1 MVALGQRYKPQKGR
15 RANRGV
21 VGPSAKPLDHSRGG
35 LSKAGSTKYVE
46 SNRIFQANTAD
57 TFHLYS
63 RYMEIRQLEALV
75 GIAEHG
81 TFSSAAEA
89 LGTVQSNI
97 SNRVARLEGELGTE
111 LVNRATGTLTESGE
125 IVVERARRILVELRA
140 IASDVS
146 ELNADIRGQ
155 VTLGMIGTA
164 GRWIVP
170 LLLERLRER
179 YAKINLRISE
189 GTNSALE
196 PRLIN
201 GQLDLAVLAWPV
213 MADELAEVDLFT
225 EDLVVIAARDHPL
238 AAMPGP
244 LPFSLLA
251 EYDILLPMRGTP
263 IRREIDDAARLAGIE
278 LHPLVELDGLRTI
291 ASMTFDGHGPSI
303 LPATMLSP
311 HLRANFVA
319 LPIENIAKRRVVL
332 ASRRF
337 GFPAAPVRAIHALLV
352 DVVANATNTPEGV
365 YLPKSPASA

>member
-1 MVALGQRYKPQKGR
+1 
-15 RANRGV
+15 
-21 VGPSAKPLDHSRGG
+21 
-35 LSKAGSTKYVE
+35 
-46 SNRIFQANTAD
+46 
-57 TFHLYS
+57 
-63 RYMEIRQLEALV
+63 MEIRQLESLV
-75 GIAEHG
+75 SIAENG

-97 SNRVARLEGELGTE
+97 SNRVARLESELGTE
-111 LVNRATGTLTESGE
+111 LVNRATGNLTESGV
-125 IVVERARRILVELRA
+125 IVVERAGRILRELRA

-164 GRWIVP
+164 GRWVVP
-170 LLLERLRER
+170 LLLENLRLR
-179 YAKINLRISE
+179 YTKINLRISE
-189 GTNSALE
+189 GSNSALE
-196 PRLIN
+196 PRLVN

-213 MADELAEVDLFT
+213 MADELSEVDLFT
-225 EDLVVIAARDHPL
+225 EDLVVIAPRDHPL
-238 AAMPGP
+238 ATMKGP
-244 LPFSLLA
+244 LPFSTLI

-263 IRREIDDAARLAGIE
+263 IRREIDEAARQAGVEMNALI
-278 LHPLVELDGLRTI
+278 ELDGLRTI

-352 DVVANATNTPEGV
+352 DVVTHAANVPDGV
-365 YLPKSPASA
+365 YLPSTTLQ